1 MRDQENQAN
10 FRGRHGTGV
19 LDRRVMLELARYV
32 IDLIPGKKYTQLV
45 EAVASMSGE
54 NRYLV

>member
-1 MRDQENQAN
+1 MRDQENQAI
-10 FRGRHGTGV
+10 FRGGHGTGV

-45 EAVASMSGE
+45 EAIASMSRE
-54 NRYLV
+54 DRCLV